1 MLTPRQ
7 QAIYRPL
14 VQRAWLAHCART
26 GQNPEADAP
35 HESWYRAQLI
45 EAIGV
50 YTTKQAN
57 PTRDFD
63 RLLAHFAAIAG
74 ELDLVRRAAEG
85 DERRLRFLIA
95 QEVQRG
101 AVKEA
106 YVLGIARNMGFPAKA
121 LSELPADHLWR
132 IWNALLRHNKRHA
145 APTASRP
152 ARSTIRSEAR
162 LPRVSA
168 PLPF

>member
-35 HESWYRAQLI
+35 HESWYRAQLMDAMGI
-45 EAIGV
+45 YSTKEAS
-50 YTTKQAN
+50 

-63 RLLAHFAAIAG
+63 RLLGHFGGIAG
-74 ELDLVRRAAEG
+74 ETDLVLRSAEG
-85 DERRLRFLIA
+85 DERRLRYLIA
-95 QEVQRG
+95 REIQRG
-101 AVKEA
+101 AVPEA
-106 YVLGIARNMGFPAKA
+106 YVLGIARNMGYPAKA

-132 IWNALLRHNKRHA
+132 IWNALLRHNRRHA
-145 APTASRP
+145 APPARRP
-152 ARSTIRSEAR
+152 ARGAIRSANR
-162 LPRVSA
+162 YPRVSA